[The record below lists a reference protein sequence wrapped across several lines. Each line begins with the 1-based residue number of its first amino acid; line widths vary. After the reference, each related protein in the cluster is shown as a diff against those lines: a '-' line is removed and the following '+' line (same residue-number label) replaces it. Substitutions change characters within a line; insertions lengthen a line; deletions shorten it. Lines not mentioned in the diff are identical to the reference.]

1 MMQNI
6 PRSGHAI
13 AAALEHAPIAAY
25 VSTADHRTLLYA
37 NALARTLFFESDS
50 GPDGPFVPP
59 CAQTEG
65 TACTDH
71 TFFHAQSGRT
81 YRCSGQALEW
91 DGQDA
96 WLTYLLETGAQG
108 PCREGAGLLHAELL
122 ETFSRLPVGLG
133 VYRFVQGQLRPLF
146 HNPAFY
152 TIMGYSDTHI
162 EDIRRQTRFL
172 GVHPDDMQS
181 LKEKVYA
188 LTKAGGGVLQHTYR
202 VMNDRAQAYRWIR
215 LEASCQQQT
224 DGSCLLYG
232 VYSDINER
240 MRLEQELASANTKME
255 DIINAIPG
263 GVAIYKVTDI
273 FETVYFSDGVPA
285 LSGYTTEEYRELVKQ
300 DAAEMTYSEDTQMVI
315 AHAKAVIRTHEVA
328 DFEFRKLHRDGHIV
342 WVRVQVKWIGEEDGN
357 PLLHCVFHNIS
368 DLKEAQL
375 EMQHLVNSIPGGIAS
390 YRIEGPRF
398 IPTYFSDGVMT
409 LSGHTRAEFEEI
421 VRGDAINIIYEPDR
435 PRVMAAAQAAILSGA
450 VLDVSYRMRHKQGH
464 LIWIHLNGRRMG
476 PLSESTR
483 FYAVFTGISEE
494 TRLYQQIVNE
504 TADGVYIIDR
514 NTYELLYANESKK
527 LFLQQ
532 PECVGQKCYA
542 ALHGRQS
549 PCPFCTLHT
558 HASDGEHAMQVEG
571 DGRFYTTRFRELN
584 WNGIPAYIK
593 YVRDVTEEI
602 TTRRE
607 KERLEQYFQTVLKY
621 LPGGVAV
628 VRRKKDGSMAPEFL
642 SEGFAALTGMTL
654 DAAWALYR
662 KDAMAGVHPEDQE
675 TVNTRMCAYI
685 ASGES
690 QCEIVYRLRRG
701 DGGYIWVKNTL
712 SLIQSA
718 DGESRVYAVFQDMT
732 QQRAE
737 QARTRQRYQ
746 ELIMQH
752 YRAPAPNALIIGHCN
767 VTKNRILEIID
778 HTDSNLLHTFGSV
791 RQLFFTGLSSLIVDA
806 HERQAF
812 LHTYLNEPALAAFRR
827 NETEQVLRCFV
838 RLPHDE
844 TGRYVQF
851 QVNLVEMPDTGDIA
865 GILTVTDVTA
875 QTISDRILHQ
885 LSVTGYDFVIDLDL
899 NRDRYQILSA
909 GKNAGSIPHEGSHS
923 GRILNMTSSAIVPR
937 DRARY
942 RDALDPEKMR
952 RRLAREGLYTFAF
965 SIVEENGDVRTKN
978 MTVSAIDLRI
988 GRICLLRTDIT
999 ESVHEQQGLLNML
1012 AYTFEL
1018 MGFIDVRTH
1027 RLTMYTH
1034 ETMLQ
1039 NLSPYVIENYEE
1051 EFDQFARFYRAET
1064 GGADPREQFALG
1076 YMLGR
1081 LAEKPEGYDFVL
1093 PYQHADSLRYKQIN
1107 VLWGDQNHR
1116 TICLV
1121 RADVTDMLV
1130 SERRSKT
1137 KLQEALALAEEASRA
1152 KSDFLSTMSHDI
1164 RTPMNAIMGMT
1175 ALATAHLDDQARV
1188 ADCLQKITSSSR
1200 HLLSLINDVLD
1211 MSKIEGAKIELGRMR
1226 LCLPDLL
1233 EQISAMLTPQAN
1245 AAKLRFEVR
1254 AERISHPYF
1263 YGDGLRINQILIN
1276 LLSNA
1281 IKFTQAG
1288 GYAGLLVEEI
1298 APAAHPDWARY
1309 RFTIRDTGMGMAE
1322 PYLAHLF
1329 EPFSRSRTAARIE
1342 GTGLG
1347 LSITKGLVDLM
1358 HGTITVQSAE
1368 REGTTFRVELECEPA
1383 PAAVSRCAGGAQD
1396 TAARAETEALLSGRC
1411 FLIAE
1416 DNAIN
1421 AEILSEILQMQ
1432 GARTVVKADGAQ
1444 AVAAFRNA
1452 APGTYDAILMDVQM
1466 PEMNG
1471 YEATRAIRA
1480 LCRPDAA
1487 AIPIIAMTANAFAED
1502 VQASRDA
1509 GMTAH
1514 IAKPIDFD
1522 VLRATLNRVL
1532 PRLDK
1537 P

>member
-1 MMQNI
+1 MTQNI
-6 PRSGHAI
+6 PRAAQPV

-37 NALARTLFFESDS
+37 NALARTLFFAS
-50 GPDGPFVPP
+50 GAGQDGPFVPP
-59 CAQTEG
+59 CAQPEG

-71 TFFHAQSGRT
+71 TFFHAPSGRT
-81 YRCSGQALEW
+81 YRCSGQAVDW
-91 DGQDA
+91 DGQA
-96 WLTYLLETGAQG
+96 ACLTYLLETGAQG

-122 ETFSRLPVGLG
+122 ETFSRLPVGLA
-133 VYRFVQGQLRPLF
+133 VYRFAQGQFSPLF

-152 TIMGYSDTHI
+152 TILGYSDAHI
-162 EDIRRQTRFL
+162 ADIRRQTRFL
-172 GVHPDDMQS
+172 GVHPDDRQALEDKVRALMQD
-181 LKEKVYA
+181 
-188 LTKAGGGVLQHTYR
+188 GGGVLQHTFR
-202 VMNDRAQAYRWIR
+202 IFNDRAQAYRWIR
-215 LEASCQQQT
+215 LEASGQQQT

-240 MRLEQELASANTKME
+240 MRLEQELASANSKME

-300 DAAEMTYSEDTQMVI
+300 DASEMTYYEDTPMVV
-315 AHAKAVIRTHEVA
+315 ARAKEVIRTHEVA
-328 DFEFRKLHRDGHIV
+328 DFEFRKQHRDGHIV
-342 WVRVQVKWIGEEDGN
+342 WVRVQIKWIGEEDGY

-390 YRIEGPRF
+390 YRIEGARF
-398 IPTYFSDGVMT
+398 IPTYFSDGVLA
-409 LSGHTRAEFEEI
+409 LSGHTRAEFEEMAH
-421 VRGDAINIIYEPDR
+421 GDAANVIYEPDR
-435 PRVMAAAQAAILSGA
+435 PRVMAAAQAAISSGE
-450 VLDVSYRMRHKQGH
+450 VLDVSYRMRHKRGH

-476 PLSESTR
+476 PISESIR

-494 TRLYQQIVNE
+494 TRLYQEIVNE

-514 NTYELLYANESKK
+514 NTYELLYVNESKK

-532 PECVGQKCYA
+532 PDCVGQKCYA

-558 HASDGEHAMQVEG
+558 HTPETEHTMSVEG
-571 DGRFYTTRFRELN
+571 DDRFYTTRFRELE

-621 LPGGVAV
+621 LPGGIAV
-628 VRRKKDGSMAPEFL
+628 IRRENDGSMTPEFL

-654 DAAWALYR
+654 EAAWTLYR
-662 KDAMAGVHPEDQE
+662 TDAMAGVHPEDRAI
-675 TVNTRMCAYI
+675 VNTRMCEYI

-701 DGGYIWVKNTL
+701 DGGYVWVKNTL

-718 DGESRVYAVFQDMT
+718 QGESRVYAVYQDMT

-737 QARTRQRYQ
+737 QARTRRRYQ
-746 ELIMQH
+746 ELIIQH
-752 YRAPAPNALIIGHCN
+752 YRSPDPNALIIGHCN
-767 VTKNRILEIID
+767 VTQNRILEIID
-778 HTDSNLLHTFGSV
+778 RTDSDLLHTFGAV
-791 RQLFFTGLSSLIVDA
+791 RQTFFTGLSSLIVDPD
-806 HERQAF
+806 ERQTF
-812 LHTYLNEPALAAFRR
+812 LGTYLNEPALAAFRSG
-827 NETEQVLRCFV
+827 ETEQVLRCFV
-838 RLPHDE
+838 HLPHDPV
-844 TGRYVQF
+844 GRYVQF

-899 NRDRYQILSA
+899 DHDRYRILSA

-923 GRILNMTSSAIVPR
+923 GRILNMTRAAIVPR

-942 RDALDPEKMR
+942 REALDPEKMR

-965 SIVEENGDVRTKN
+965 SILEENGDVRTKN

-1018 MGFIDVRTH
+1018 MGFIDVRTR

-1039 NLSPYVIENYEE
+1039 NLSPYVIEDYENALE
-1051 EFDQFARFYRAET
+1051 RFTGVYRAEP
-1064 GGADPREQFALG
+1064 GGADPQEQFALDC
-1076 YMLGR
+1076 MLRR

-1093 PYQHADSLRYKQIN
+1093 PYDSAETPRYKQIN

-1130 SERRSKT
+1130 AERRSKA
-1137 KLQEALALAEEASRA
+1137 KLQEALSLAEEASRA

-1175 ALATAHLDDQARV
+1175 ALATAHLDDRARV

-1233 EQISAMLTPQAN
+1233 EQLSTMLTPQAN
-1245 AAKLRFEVR
+1245 AAQLQFVVR
-1254 AERISHPYF
+1254 AERIVHPYF

-1288 GYAGLLVEEI
+1288 GAAGLLVEEI
-1298 APAAHPDWARY
+1298 APVDHPDWARY
-1309 RFTIRDTGMGMAE
+1309 RFTIRDTGMGMSE
-1322 PYLAHLF
+1322 SFLTRLF

-1358 HGTITVQSAE
+1358 HGTIHVQST
-1368 REGTTFRVELECEPA
+1368 EGAGTAFCVELECEPA
-1383 PAAVSRCAGGAQD
+1383 PVTVSRCAGNARD
-1396 TAARAETEALLSGRC
+1396 EAARAETEAFLSGRR
-1411 FLIAE
+1411 FLVAE

-1421 AEILSEILQMQ
+1421 AEILCEILQMQ
-1432 GARTVVKADGAQ
+1432 GARTVVRADGAQ
-1444 AVAAFRNA
+1444 AVAAFRDA

-1480 LCRPDAA
+1480 LHRPDASV
-1487 AIPIIAMTANAFAED
+1487 IPIVAMTANAFAED

-1522 VLRATLNRVL
+1522 VLRATLYRVL
-1532 PRLDK
+1532 RGLEER
-1537 P
+1537 